1 MSGLANPLKVEQR
14 GIEPLTSALRTR
26 RSAKLSYCPMR
37 TWMILERARG
47 RCQARPMFGRVSG
60 GRRLRQATRCRFNRV
75 GELRDVAPAAL
86 RHVCAPA
93 AAPFDE
99 CASRAHE
106 CVHVAACVCGA
117 GEDETRAVGIR

>member
-1 MSGLANPLKVEQR
+1 MEQR
-14 GIEPLTSALRTR
+14 GVEPLTSALRTR

-47 RCQARPMFGRVSG
+47 RCQARYILGTARRTSG
-60 GRRLRQATRCRFNRV
+60 SLRQTARRSFNRLV
-75 GELRDVAPAAL
+75 EPADVVPAAL

-99 CASRAHE
+99 CASHAHE

-117 GEDETRAVGIR
+117 GEDETRAVGVR